1 MDSWCFQ
8 RGTKSQKR
16 NVNHDRCWNSS
27 HNHACFLRILDWG
40 HTLSRGLAFQ
50 PPHESIPGPGV
61 DPEDY
66 KVVFLE
72 EGGVCHRKYKPTL
85 WDPGLVIKV
94 KIVEN
99 HEIIHQSSTRIALN
113 L

>member
-1 MDSWCFQ
+1 MIVVGIPLTTMHVFS
-8 RGTKSQKR
+8 
-16 NVNHDRCWNSS
+16 
-27 HNHACFLRILDWG
+27 AFLTGVIPCPEVW
-40 HTLSRGLAFQ
+40 LSNLHMSLFL
-50 PPHESIPGPGV
+50 GPGV

-94 KIVEN
+94 KIV
-99 HEIIHQSSTRIALN
+99 
-113 L
+113 